1 MFEESVMNDRLD
13 KNSAQIMKILND
25 DWEERSPEERRSD
38 KDNRNGQDASYFK
51 NGGKER
57 RRTKERRQTEERR
70 DGWLRVGQWRSEAV
84 FDNK

>member
-1 MFEESVMNDRLD
+1 MNDLLG
-13 KNSAQIMKILND
+13 KNSAQITKILND

-38 KDNRNGQDASYFK
+38 KDNRNGQDSFYFK

-57 RRTKERRQTEERR
+57 RKTKERRQLEERR